1 MKNKKPRFWKV
12 FLVSIL
18 LYALYLTIVTYDID
32 TYINEKLF
40 LVLIS
45 PAFLVLGLLIYYA
58 FYSDIAKYMLFFF
71 IIIAM
76 LCLSIIFTLVI
87 GVLIYFSFFYKSE
100 KIRKIAKIGLFISG
114 IFAIPL
120 IASLFGYDGLY
131 NSIVKTF
138 SNMTLPS
145 KYEKYVT
152 LSGNTIS
159 YEGNTMEMLPEGEN
173 KLIEF
178 AFVNQK
184 NELIISDDE
193 PLGYLS
199 KYDTQG
205 NRIDTLKIE
214 KVDGIDNLLD
224 GFYGDYLMD
233 FKGKRYCSWAID
245 GNKSFQPIEL
255 FSDYEKWD
263 TETQKNFYWNEIT
276 LNSPYYYVT
285 ADEVFFFRDNQWK
298 YFPILTHKNTSQSP
312 ELDNRR
318 NNYEEED
325 ITGGYKMS
333 NGRRMDLF
341 SAENEDPIK
350 EEESQRREKIIPQ
363 YFKEEGSGSNIGSG
377 IGGGSISYRTTWK
390 EGILFL
396 SIEVNGKTFHLKEGM
411 TMFDGENLLDNNTS
425 YFSISGGTLEQYENY
440 LVYTHP
446 KWDYALFVYKNY
458 FFSTTYR
465 LFIIKN
471 KKE

>member
-45 PAFLVLGLLIYYA
+45 PLLLVLGLLIYYA

-131 NSIVKTF
+131 NSIVKIF

-159 YEGNTMEMLPEGEN
+159 YEGNTMKMLPEGEN

-214 KVDGIDNLLD
+214 KIDGIENLFD

-233 FKGKRYCSWAID
+233 S
-245 GNKSFQPIEL
+245 
-255 FSDYEKWD
+255 
-263 TETQKNFYWNEIT
+263 
-276 LNSPYYYVT
+276 
-285 ADEVFFFRDNQWK
+285 
-298 YFPILTHKNTSQSP
+298 
-312 ELDNRR
+312 
-318 NNYEEED
+318 
-325 ITGGYKMS
+325 TG
-333 NGRRMDLF
+333 
-341 SAENEDPIK
+341 
-350 EEESQRREKIIPQ
+350 II
-363 YFKEEGSGSNIGSG
+363 
-377 IGGGSISYRTTWK
+377 
-390 EGILFL
+390 
-396 SIEVNGKTFHLKEGM
+396 
-411 TMFDGENLLDNNTS
+411 
-425 YFSISGGTLEQYENY
+425 
-440 LVYTHP
+440 
-446 KWDYALFVYKNY
+446 
-458 FFSTTYR
+458 
-465 LFIIKN
+465 
-471 KKE
+471 

>member
-18 LYALYLTIVTYDID
+18 LYALYFMIVVYNIEASGD
-32 TYINEKLF
+32 TKLF

-45 PAFLVLGLLIYYA
+45 PLLLVLGLLIFYA

-71 IIIAM
+71 IINAM
-76 LCLSIIFTLVI
+76 LYLSITLTLVV

-100 KIRKIAKIGLFISG
+100 KVRKIAKIGLFISG
-114 IFAIPL
+114 LFAIPL
-120 IASLFGYDGLY
+120 IANFFGYDSLY
-131 NSIVKTF
+131 NSIAKTF
-138 SNMTLPS
+138 SDMTLPS
-145 KYEKYVT
+145 KYKKYVA
-152 LSGNTIS
+152 LSGNTVS
-159 YEGNTMEMLPEGEN
+159 YEGNTMVMLPEGED
-173 KLIEF
+173 KIIEF

-214 KVDGIDNLLD
+214 KIDGIENLFD
-224 GFYGDYLMD
+224 GFYEDYLVD
-233 FKGKRYCSWAID
+233 FKGNRYCSWAID
-245 GNKSFQPIEL
+245 GNKSFRSMEQL
-255 FSDYEKWD
+255 SDYEK
-263 TETQKNFYWNEIT
+263 ENIT
-276 LNSPYYYVT
+276 D
-285 ADEVFFFRDNQWK
+285 DE
-298 YFPILTHKNTSQSP
+298 
-312 ELDNRR
+312 
-318 NNYEEED
+318 
-325 ITGGYKMS
+325 MS
-333 NGRRMDLF
+333 KGKRIDLF
-341 SAENEDPIK
+341 SYKNENIPK
-350 EEESQRREKIIPQ
+350 EESQRREKIIPQ

-440 LVYTHP
+440 QVYTHP
-446 KWDYALFVYKNY
+446 KWDYALFAYKNY
-458 FFSTTYR
+458 IFSTTYR

>member
-1 MKNKKPRFWKV
+1 MENKKPRFWKV

-18 LYALYLTIVTYDID
+18 LYALYFMIVVYNIEASGD
-32 TYINEKLF
+32 TKLF

-45 PAFLVLGLLIYYA
+45 PLLLVLGLLIFYA

-76 LCLSIIFTLVI
+76 LYLSITLTLVV

-100 KIRKIAKIGLFISG
+100 KVRKIAKIGLFISG
-114 IFAIPL
+114 LFAIPL
-120 IASLFGYDGLY
+120 IANFFGYDSLY
-131 NSIVKTF
+131 NSIAKTF
-138 SNMTLPS
+138 SDMTLPS
-145 KYEKYVT
+145 KYEKYVA
-152 LSGNTIS
+152 LSGNTVS
-159 YEGNTMEMLPEGEN
+159 YEGNTMVMLPEGED
-173 KLIEF
+173 KIIEF

-214 KVDGIDNLLD
+214 KIDGIENLFD

-233 FKGKRYCSWAID
+233 FKGNRYCSWAID
-245 GNKSFQPIEL
+245 GNKSFRSMEQL
-255 FSDYEKWD
+255 SDDEKENIID
-263 TETQKNFYWNEIT
+263 
-276 LNSPYYYVT
+276 
-285 ADEVFFFRDNQWK
+285 DD
-298 YFPILTHKNTSQSP
+298 
-312 ELDNRR
+312 
-318 NNYEEED
+318 
-325 ITGGYKMS
+325 KMLK
-333 NGRRMDLF
+333 GKRIDLF
-341 SAENEDPIK
+341 SIKNEDIPK
-350 EEESQRREKIIPQ
+350 EESQRREKIIPQ
-363 YFKEEGSGSNIGSG
+363 YFKKEGSGSNTGLG
-377 IGGGSISYRTTWK
+377 IGGGSISYRTTWE

-440 LVYTHP
+440 QVYTHP
-446 KWDYALFVYKNY
+446 KWDYALFAYKNHKFY
-458 FFSTTYR
+458 NTYR

>member
-76 LCLSIIFTLVI
+76 LCLSIICTLVI

-114 IFAIPL
+114 IFTIPL

-152 LSGNTIS
+152 LSGNTVS
-159 YEGNTMEMLPEGEN
+159 YEGNTMKMLPEGEN

-214 KVDGIDNLLD
+214 KTDGIENLFD

-233 FKGKRYCSWAID
+233 FKGNRYCSWAID
-245 GNKSFQPIEL
+245 GNKSFRSMEQL
-255 FSDYEKWD
+255 SDYEKENIID
-263 TETQKNFYWNEIT
+263 
-276 LNSPYYYVT
+276 
-285 ADEVFFFRDNQWK
+285 DD
-298 YFPILTHKNTSQSP
+298 
-312 ELDNRR
+312 
-318 NNYEEED
+318 
-325 ITGGYKMS
+325 KMS
-333 NGRRMDLF
+333 KGKRIDLF
-341 SAENEDPIK
+341 STKNENIPK
-350 EEESQRREKIIPQ
+350 EESQRREKIIPQ
-363 YFKEEGSGSNIGSG
+363 YFKVEGSGSNTGSG
-377 IGGGSISYRTTWK
+377 IGGGSISYRTTWE
-390 EGILFL
+390 EGTLFL
-396 SIEVNGKTFHLKEGM
+396 SIEVNGKIFHLKKGM
-411 TMFDGENLLDNNTS
+411 TMFDEENLLKSSTI
-425 YFSISGGTLEQYENY
+425 YRTISGGTLEQYENY

>member
-1 MKNKKPRFWKV
+1 MENKRPHFGRV
-12 FLVSIL
+12 FAVSFL
-18 LYALYLTIVTYDID
+18 LYILYFGIIDIID
-32 TYINEKLF
+32 TSIDNKLF
-40 LVLIS
+40 FVLIS
-45 PAFLVLGLLIYYA
+45 PAFLVLGILIFYA
-58 FYSDIAKYMLFFF
+58 FYSDTARYMLFFF
-71 IIIAM
+71 ITIAM
-76 LCLSIIFTLVI
+76 LYLSVIFTLVI

-120 IASLFGYDGLY
+120 IASFFGYDGLY

-152 LSGNTIS
+152 LSGNTVS
-159 YEGNTMEMLPEGEN
+159 YEGNTMKMLPEGEN

-214 KVDGIDNLLD
+214 KIEGIDNLFD

-245 GNKSFQPIEL
+245 GNKSFQPIEQL
-255 FSDYEKWD
+255 SDYEM
-263 TETQKNFYWNEIT
+263 
-276 LNSPYYYVT
+276 S
-285 ADEVFFFRDNQWK
+285 
-298 YFPILTHKNTSQSP
+298 
-312 ELDNRR
+312 
-318 NNYEEED
+318 EE
-325 ITGGYKMS
+325 K
-333 NGRRMDLF
+333 RMDLF
-341 SAENEDPIK
+341 GLKNK
-350 EEESQRREKIIPQ
+350 ELVKDEESQRRDKIIPQ
-363 YFKEEGSGSNIGSG
+363 YFKKESSGSSTSYGV
-377 IGGGSISYRTTWK
+377 GGEISYRTTWK
-390 EGILFL
+390 EGAFFF
-396 SIEVNGKTFHLKEGM
+396 SIQVNGNTFHLKDTM
-411 TMFDGENLLDNNTS
+411 TMSDGENLLDNNTS

-458 FFSTTYR
+458 FFSTSYR